1 MRHFKIT
8 LVLFFTSITCEAQNF
23 GQNLNPV
30 SLDSIEI
37 SEANKSLLHSIF
49 VFLQNLPVRD
59 KYSQESID
67 SIRSGLS
74 LFYLPQ
80 IRSLENDLTNSEVFK
95 LTKSNEPLL
104 HLLGFWFLSRRIVSQ
119 KDIVREFIRIT
130 NIPKKSY
137 ELTFYCLCEPYAFGY
152 FKTPYL
158 LPTPFICFDM
168 ISHRYSIWEN
178 CLLLTGKYKRK
189 ANKAIR
195 RFKSRMESEML
206 TIH

>member
-1 MRHFKIT
+1 MRHFKIA
-8 LVLFFTSITCEAQNF
+8 LVLFFLNVTCDAQNF
-23 GQNLNPV
+23 EQNLNPAC
-30 SLDSIEI
+30 LDSIEI
-37 SEANKSLLHSIF
+37 SDANKSLLHSVF
-49 VFLQNLPVRD
+49 VFLRNLPIRD

-80 IRSLENDLTNSEVFK
+80 IKILENDLTDIEVLK
-95 LTKSNEPLL
+95 LTRSNEPLL

-119 KDIVREFIRIT
+119 KDITREFIRIT

-137 ELTFYCLCEPYAFGY
+137 ELTFYCLCEPYAFSY
-152 FKTPYL
+152 YKTPYL
-158 LPTPFICFDM
+158 LPTPYICFDM
-168 ISHRYSIWEN
+168 ISHRYSIWGN

-189 ANKAIR
+189 ANNAIR
-195 RFKSRMESEML
+195 RFKDRMESEMV